1 MSNQVHEF
9 NGLRVLALDP
19 AGKPIVDRR
28 GVIDMIGDASSEN
41 ADMVAIP
48 VERQG
53 EAFFDLKTRVAG
65 EVLQVCTTYRLP
77 VAFVGDLGAATEQSG
92 ALRDFIRESN
102 KGRQV
107 WFVDDMAALEA
118 KLAAA

>member
-1 MSNQVHEF
+1 MSNQVYEL
-9 NGLRVLALDP
+9 NGTRVLALDP
-19 AGKPIVDRR
+19 AGRPIIDRQ
-28 GVIDMIGDASSEN
+28 GVLDMIGDASSEN

-53 EAFFDLKTRVAG
+53 DAFFDLKTGLAG

-77 VAFVGDLGAATEQSG
+77 VAFIGDLGAATERSG
-92 ALRDFIRESN
+92 ALRDFIAESN

-107 WFVDDMAALEA
+107 WFVDDLAALEA
-118 KLAAA
+118 KLAAG

>member
-1 MSNQVHEF
+1 MSNKVQEI
-9 NGLRVLALDP
+9 NGTRVLALDP
-19 AGKPIVDRR
+19 TGKPIVDRQ
-28 GVIDMIGDASSEN
+28 GVLDMIGDASADN

-53 EAFFDLKTRVAG
+53 DAFFDLKTRIAG

-77 VAFVGDLGAATEQSG
+77 VAFVGDLSAATERSG

-107 WFVDDMAALEA
+107 WFVEDMAALEA
-118 KLAAA
+118 KLAA